1 MYTII
6 RFVFCIVVFAA
17 VFFLCR
23 PARQW
28 FLNLDKRWKLLLFVI
43 CCGFL
48 PLFLLSV
55 SPESYFVNFSS
66 PESAYGYL
74 NGGTYSGIVY
84 GKDSAIAVKTTGE
97 GAVTTTLLHGSGTKW
112 RISKPSQGAFT
123 GVAEFGEICL
133 DRLALD
139 EIAGSYWSLMDIW
152 GEIEADSLV
161 ALNGIAA
168 AYQTSTTFA
177 ATGSEGH
184 YWFFYLE
191 DVPTTV
197 ELTVDGVPLG
207 TVTVEE

>member
-1 MYTII
+1 MDGSCGASGSRFAVMSGRTRDLGRRSTMYTII

-28 FLNLDKRWKLLLFVI
+28 FLNLDKRWKLLLFVV

-84 GKDSAIAVKTTGE
+84 GKDSAIADKTTGE

-112 RISKPSQGAFT
+112 RISSARSALT
-123 GVAEFGEICL
+123 GL
-133 DRLALD
+133 RWMRLQDPIGL
-139 EIAGSYWSLMDIW
+139 
-152 GEIEADSLV
+152 
-161 ALNGIAA
+161 
-168 AYQTSTTFA
+168 
-177 ATGSEGH
+177 
-184 YWFFYLE
+184 
-191 DVPTTV
+191 
-197 ELTVDGVPLG
+197 
-207 TVTVEE
+207 